1 MIVRLFNN
9 FTIINLF
16 VLNEPLYSLAERF
29 ISYIQLEK
37 RYSAHTCTAYRNDL
51 FQFFD
56 YVTLQYSS
64 TPVQDL
70 SHIMIRSWLAKL
82 MEDAMTAKSVNR
94 KISTLKSFFKFC
106 LRQGL
111 IKQSPMI
118 KVIAPKISRRLPGY
132 IEEKGMQALEDNVS
146 PVSVTSLHIFADDFE
161 GITHRLIFEI
171 FYQTGIRLSEL
182 ISLQEFR
189 VDSGNKSVK
198 VMGKGGKERII
209 PVSPGLLVQVREYMD
224 QKRRHLEEFESGVLL
239 VHPHSGQRLYPKY
252 VYLTVRKYL
261 TEHQITTLKKKS
273 PHILRHTFATHL
285 ANNGADL
292 NAIKELLGHSSL
304 AATQVYTHNTIE
316 QLKKVYQQ
324 AHPKA

>member
-1 MIVRLFNN
+1 MIVRLFDN

-16 VLNEPLYSLAERF
+16 VLNEALYSLAERF

-51 FQFFD
+51 FQFLD
-56 YVTLQYSS
+56 YVTPIYGGM
-64 TPVQDL
+64 PVEDL
-70 SHIMIRSWLAKL
+70 SHIMIRSWLAHL

-111 IKQSPMI
+111 VKQSPM
-118 KVIAPKISRRLPGY
+118 VRVTAPKISRRLPEFIG
-132 IEEKGMQALEDNVS
+132 EKDMRALEDNVS
-146 PVSVTSLHIFADDFE
+146 PVGPAPLPIFADDFE
-161 GITHRLIFEI
+161 GRTHRLIFEI
-171 FYQTGIRLSEL
+171 FYHTGMRLSEL
-182 ISLQEFR
+182 IALQEQR
-189 VDSGNKSVK
+189 VDQGNLSVK

-209 PVSPGLLVQVREYMD
+209 PVSQGLIAQISRYMEE
-224 QKRRHLEEFESGVLL
+224 KRRCFESFEEGVLL
-239 VHPHSGQRLYPKY
+239 VHPQSGRRLYSKY

-261 TEHQITTLKKKS
+261 TDHGITTLKKKS
-273 PHILRHTFATHL
+273 PHVLRHTFATHL

-292 NAIKELLGHSSL
+292 NAVKELLGHSSL

-316 QLKKVYQQ
+316 QLKKVYKQ

>member
-1 MIVRLFNN
+1 MIVRLFDN

-16 VLNEPLYSLAERF
+16 VLNEALYSLAEQF

-56 YVTLQYSS
+56 YVTPNYGA
-64 TPVQDL
+64 TPPADL
-70 SHIMIRSWLAKL
+70 SHVMIRSWLAHL

-94 KISTLKSFFKFC
+94 KISSLKSFFKYC

-111 IKQSPMI
+111 IRQSPMA
-118 KVIAPKISRRLPGY
+118 KVIAPKVSRRLPGY
-132 IEEKGMQALEDNVS
+132 IEEKGMRALENNIS
-146 PVSVTSLHIFADDFE
+146 PVSVTSLHIFPDDFE
-161 GITHRLIFEI
+161 GLTHRLIFEI

-182 ISLQEFR
+182 ISLQELR
-189 VDSGNKSVK
+189 VDAGNMSIK

-209 PVSPGLLVQVREYMD
+209 PVSRRLLDQIALYME
-224 QKRRHLEEFESGVLL
+224 QKRLHLESFEGGVLL
-239 VHPHSGQRLYPKY
+239 VHPNSGERLYPKY

-261 TEHQITTLKKKS
+261 TEHEITTLRKKS

-316 QLKKVYQQ
+316 QLKKVYKQ

>member
-1 MIVRLFNN
+1 M
-9 FTIINLF
+9 
-16 VLNEPLYSLAERF
+16 NEPLYSLAERF

-37 RYSAHTCTAYRNDL
+37 RYSEHTCTAYRNDL
-51 FQFFD
+51 LQFFD
-56 YVTLQYSS
+56 YTTASYGS
-64 TPVQDL
+64 TAVDEL
-70 SHIMIRSWLAKL
+70 SHVMIRSWLARL

-106 LRQGL
+106 LRLGL
-111 IKQSPMI
+111 VKQSPMI
-118 KVIAPKISRRLPGY
+118 KVAAPKISRRLPGF
-132 IEEKGMQALEDNVS
+132 IEEKGMKALEDNRS

-161 GITHRLIFEI
+161 GTTHRLIFDI

-182 ISLQEFR
+182 IGLQEFR
-189 VDSGNKSVK
+189 VDKSSLSIK
-198 VMGKGGKERII
+198 VMGKGGKERVI
-209 PVSPGLLVQVREYMD
+209 PINEALYAQIADYMAA
-224 QKRRHLEEFESGVLL
+224 KRSHLEDFEGGVLL

-285 ANNGADL
+285 TNNGADL
-292 NAIKELLGHSSL
+292 NAVKELLGHASL
-304 AATQVYTHNTIE
+304 AATQVYTHTTIE
-316 QLKKVYQQ
+316 QLKKVYKQ

>member
-29 ISYIQLEK
+29 IAYIQLEK

-51 FQFFD
+51 FQFID
-56 YVTLQYSS
+56 YITLSYSS
-64 TPVQDL
+64 TPVDAL
-70 SHIMIRSWLAKL
+70 THVMIRSWLARL

-94 KISTLKSFFKFC
+94 KISTLKSFFKYC

-111 IKQSPMI
+111 IKQSPMT

-132 IEEKGMQALEDNVS
+132 IEEKGMRALEDNVS
-146 PVSVTSLHIFADDFE
+146 PVSVTATQIFANDFE
-161 GITHRLIFEI
+161 GVTHRLIFEI

-189 VDSGNKSVK
+189 VDKGNLSIK

-209 PVSPGLLVQVREYMD
+209 PISQGLLVQIGDYMD
-224 QKRRHLEEFESGVLL
+224 QKRSCLEEFESGVLL

-252 VYLTVRKYL
+252 VYLTVRRYL
-261 TEHQITTLKKKS
+261 TTHQITTLKKKS

-316 QLKKVYQQ
+316 QLKKVYKQ

>member
-1 MIVRLFNN
+1 M
-9 FTIINLF
+9 
-16 VLNEPLYSLAERF
+16 NEPLYSLAERF

-37 RYSAHTCTAYRNDL
+37 RYSGHTCTAYRNDL
-51 FQFFD
+51 FQFID
-56 YVTLQYSS
+56 YVTLSYSS
-64 TPVQDL
+64 MPVEDL
-70 SHIMIRSWLAKL
+70 THVMIRSWLSRL

-94 KISTLKSFFKFC
+94 KISTLKSFFKYC

-132 IEEKGMQALEDNVS
+132 IEEKGMRAIEDNVS

-161 GITHRLIFEI
+161 GATHRLIFEI

-182 ISLQEFR
+182 ISLLEFR
-189 VDSGNKSVK
+189 VDKSNLSIK

-209 PVSPGLLVQVREYMD
+209 PISAELSAQISSYMD
-224 QKRRHLEEFESGVLL
+224 QKRSNLEEFEGGVLL

-316 QLKKVYQQ
+316 QLKKVYKQ

>member
-1 MIVRLFNN
+1 MIVRLFDN

-16 VLNEPLYSLAERF
+16 VLNEALYSLAERF

-51 FQFFD
+51 FQFLD
-56 YVTLQYSS
+56 YVTPSYGSMS
-64 TPVQDL
+64 VEDL
-70 SHIMIRSWLAKL
+70 SHVMIRSWLAHL

-111 IKQSPMI
+111 VKQSPM
-118 KVIAPKISRRLPGY
+118 VRVTAPKISRRLPEFIG
-132 IEEKGMQALEDNVS
+132 EKGMRALEDNVS
-146 PVSVTSLHIFADDFE
+146 PVGAAPFPIFADDFE
-161 GITHRLIFEI
+161 GRTHRLIFEI
-171 FYQTGIRLSEL
+171 FYHTGMRLSEL
-182 ISLQEFR
+182 IALQEQR
-189 VDSGNKSVK
+189 VDRGNLSVK

-209 PVSPGLLVQVREYMD
+209 PVSQGLIAQISGYMEE
-224 QKRRHLEEFESGVLL
+224 KRRCFESVEEGVLL
-239 VHPHSGQRLYPKY
+239 VHPQSGRRLYSKY

-261 TEHQITTLKKKS
+261 TDHGITTLKKKS
-273 PHILRHTFATHL
+273 PHVLRHTFATHL

-292 NAIKELLGHSSL
+292 NAVKELLGHSSL

-316 QLKKVYQQ
+316 QLKKVYKQ

>member
-1 MIVRLFNN
+1 MIVRLFYN

-29 ISYIQLEK
+29 IAYIQLEK

-51 FQFFD
+51 FQFID
-56 YVTLQYSS
+56 YVTLSYSS
-64 TPVQDL
+64 TPVEAL
-70 SHIMIRSWLAKL
+70 SHVMIRSWLARL

-94 KISTLKSFFKFC
+94 KISTLKSFFKYC

-118 KVIAPKISRRLPGY
+118 KVTAPKISRRLPGY
-132 IEEKGMQALEDNVS
+132 IEEKGMRALEDNVS
-146 PVSVTSLHIFADDFE
+146 PFVNSPQIFAGDFE

-182 ISLQEFR
+182 ISLQELR
-189 VDSGNKSVK
+189 VDHGSESFK

-209 PVSPGLLVQVREYMD
+209 PVSKGLLVQIGDYMD
-224 QKRRHLEEFESGVLL
+224 QKRRHLEEFEGGVLL

-316 QLKKVYQQ
+316 QLKKVYKQ

>member
-9 FTIINLF
+9 FTVINLF
-16 VLNEPLYSLAERF
+16 VLNEPLYSLVERF
-29 ISYIQLEK
+29 IAYIQLEK

-51 FQFFD
+51 FQFID
-56 YVTLQYSS
+56 YITASYNS
-64 TPVQDL
+64 TPVEDL
-70 SHIMIRSWLAKL
+70 SHVMIRSWLARL

-94 KISTLKSFFKFC
+94 KISTLKSFFKYC

-111 IKQSPMI
+111 VKQSPMV

-132 IEEKGMQALEDNVS
+132 IEEKGMRAIEDNIS
-146 PVSVTSLHIFADDFE
+146 PVSLTATRIFADDFE
-161 GITHRLIFEI
+161 GTTHRLIFDI

-182 ISLQEFR
+182 IALQEFKI
-189 VDSGNKSVK
+189 DKSNLSIK

-209 PVSPGLLVQVREYMD
+209 PISEGLLTQLDHYMQ
-224 QKRRHLEEFESGVLL
+224 QKRSSLEEFEGGVLL

-316 QLKKVYQQ
+316 QLKKVYRQ

>member
-9 FTIINLF
+9 FTVINLF

-37 RYSAHTCTAYRNDL
+37 RYSAHTCIAYRNDL
-51 FQFFD
+51 LQFFD
-56 YVTLQYSS
+56 YITASYSN
-64 TPVQDL
+64 TPVGDI
-70 SHIMIRSWLAKL
+70 SHVMIRSWLAHL

-94 KISTLKSFFKFC
+94 KISTLKSFFKYC

-111 IKQSPMI
+111 VKQSPMV

-132 IEEKGMQALEDNVS
+132 IEEKGMRALEDNIS
-146 PVSVTSLHIFADDFE
+146 PVSVSSLHIFADDFE
-161 GITHRLIFEI
+161 GMTHRLIFEI

-182 ISLQEFR
+182 IALPEFR
-189 VDSGNKSVK
+189 VDRSNLSVK

-209 PVSPGLLVQVREYMD
+209 PISERLLSQIAVYME
-224 QKRRHLEEFESGVLL
+224 QKRVQLEEFESGVLL
-239 VHPHSGQRLYPKY
+239 VHPHTGQRLYPKY
-252 VYLTVRKYL
+252 VYLMVRKYL

-273 PHILRHTFATHL
+273 PHMLRHTFATHL

-316 QLKKVYQQ
+316 QLKKVYKQ

>member
-1 MIVRLFNN
+1 MIVRLFDN

-16 VLNEPLYSLAERF
+16 VLNEALYSLAERF

-56 YVTLQYSS
+56 YVTLNYSS
-64 TPVQDL
+64 TPVEDL
-70 SHIMIRSWLAKL
+70 SHVMIRSWLARL

-111 IKQSPMI
+111 VKQSPMI
-118 KVIAPKISRRLPGY
+118 KVTAPKISRRLPGF
-132 IEEKGMQALEDNVS
+132 IGEKGMRALEDNVS
-146 PVSVTSLHIFADDFE
+146 PVSLAPLPIFADDFE
-161 GITHRLIFEI
+161 GLTHRLIFEI
-171 FYQTGIRLSEL
+171 FYHTGIRLSEL

-189 VDSGNKSVK
+189 VDKGNLSIK

-209 PVSPGLLVQVREYMD
+209 PVSQGLVGQISGYME
-224 QKRRHLEEFESGVLL
+224 QKRHHLTEFEEGVLL
-239 VHPHSGQRLYPKY
+239 VHPHSGRHLYPKY

-261 TEHQITTLKKKS
+261 TDHQITTLKKKS

-292 NAIKELLGHSSL
+292 NAVKELLGHSSL

-316 QLKKVYQQ
+316 QLKKVYKQ

>member
-16 VLNEPLYSLAERF
+16 ALNEVLYSLAERF

-37 RYSAHTCTAYRNDL
+37 RYSEHTCTAYRNDL
-51 FQFFD
+51 LQFFD
-56 YVTLQYSS
+56 YTTAAYGNVTIGDI
-64 TPVQDL
+64 THV
-70 SHIMIRSWLAKL
+70 MVRSWLAGL

-106 LRQGL
+106 IRQEL
-111 IKQSPMI
+111 LKQTPMA
-118 KVIAPKISRRLPGY
+118 KVVAPKISRRLPGF
-132 IEEKGMQALEDNVS
+132 IDEKGMKALEDNRS
-146 PVSVTSLHIFADDFE
+146 PASVTTPFIFSDDFE
-161 GITHRLIFEI
+161 GETHRLIFEI

-182 ISLQEFR
+182 ISLQESR
-189 VDSGNKSVK
+189 VDKGNLSIK

-209 PVSPGLLVQVREYMD
+209 PISSGLSAQITAYME
-224 QKRRHLEEFESGVLL
+224 QKRRELEEFEPGVLL

-252 VYLTVRKYL
+252 VYLMVRKYL
-261 TEHQITTLKKKS
+261 TEHEITTYKKKS
-273 PHILRHTFATHL
+273 PHLLRHTFATHL
-285 ANNGADL
+285 TNNGADL
-292 NAIKELLGHSSL
+292 KAVKDLLGHASL
-304 AATQVYTHNTIE
+304 TSTQIYTHTTIE